1 MTLAPGQWPVFN
13 RRKGNP
19 SVSLAVVLR
28 PRGDD
33 WLKDELMRMKRDG
46 VETVVSLLEPT
57 EAAALGLRDEGS
69 LAEEIGMRFL
79 SFPVPDVHVPADV
92 SAFRRYVDNLGLG
105 STEAATLIAHDE
117 LCLRWLERRVRG
129 SLRSS

>member
-1 MTLAPGQWPVFN
+1 
-13 RRKGNP
+13 
-19 SVSLAVVLR
+19 
-28 PRGDD
+28 
-33 WLKDELMRMKRDG
+33 MRMKRDG

-92 SAFRRYVDNLGLG
+92 SAFRSFVTGLAERLLCGERIGVHCRG
-105 STEAATLIAHDE
+105 SIGRSTLTAACALIHVGWGAQDALLAIEAARGCPVPDTAE
-117 LCLRWLERRVRG
+117 QRRWILHYEAK
-129 SLRSS
+129 S